1 MKKSIWKPWEDGQT
15 HINVYSKGKTDLGQ
29 WLSNFAYSPFKH
41 PKYGSFDSIE
51 GFWYWLST
59 GMQYDKLRTLHGYL
73 AKAQGKKYAII
84 EHPNFEQCIKTAI
97 RAKLIA
103 NPDRLRQ
110 IIDNPLPL
118 THYYVYGDKAMH
130 AGYEWITD
138 YYQEIRRACIAKNYR
153 P

>member
-1 MKKSIWKPWEDGQT
+1 
-15 HINVYSKGKTDLGQ
+15 
-29 WLSNFAYSPFKH
+29 
-41 PKYGSFDSIE
+41 
-51 GFWYWLST
+51 
-59 GMQYDKLRTLHGYL
+59 MQYDSLRKLHGYL

-84 EHPNFEQCIKTAI
+84 EHPNFVPVFKSGI

-118 THYYVYGDKAMH
+118 THYYVYGDKVKL

-138 YYQEIRRACIAKNYR
+138 YFDEIRRACIAKNYR